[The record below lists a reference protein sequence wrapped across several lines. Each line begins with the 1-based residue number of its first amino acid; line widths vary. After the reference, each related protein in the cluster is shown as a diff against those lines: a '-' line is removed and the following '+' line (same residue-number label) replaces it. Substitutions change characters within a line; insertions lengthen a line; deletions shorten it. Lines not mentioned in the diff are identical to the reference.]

1 MLPDAAHMAVT
12 EYGAGAVVVF
22 GLDGRFVRRV
32 GDGVLR
38 SPMAVA
44 VSDVGEIVVADQGL
58 KALVLFTA
66 AGDFV
71 RKFGGGDV
79 SGVAV
84 VGARVFAQEF
94 LSERCVVYE

>member
-1 MLPDAAHMAVT
+1 
-12 EYGAGAVVVF
+12 
-22 GLDGRFVRRV
+22 
-32 GDGVLR
+32 
-38 SPMAVA
+38 MAVA